1 MRRSVS
7 EPTIELIANWMSSVG
22 PMRGRCGRLLV
33 RFQQWQQGPRGFIWN
48 PAKTFEDCS
57 RV

>member
-33 RFQQWQQGPRGFIWN
+33 RFQQWQQGPRGFI
-48 PAKTFEDCS
+48 
-57 RV
+57 